1 MVRGGGVYREILRVP
16 DARALIGAS
25 AVSQLG
31 DWLYNAV
38 LLGYVYAATGSAGWV
53 AAATIFRLL
62 PYVVLIPV
70 GGMLADRYDKRTVLL
85 LGDTARCVL
94 MLGLAAVVASEGP
107 VLVVLVL
114 TMLSTAV
121 GSAER
126 PAAIA
131 LLPRLVGESRL
142 GPANALL
149 HTVQELGVVL
159 GPAIGAAL
167 LLVGPDYAA
176 FLVNAG
182 TFAFSAVLI
191 SMIRRSAGGAAAT
204 DFGGAAQQFRR
215 GLRIAWSTRLV
226 VPLILVVAMA
236 ELVYGAQTVQVVV
249 YADTE
254 VGLGSGGYG
263 WLLAALG
270 VGGVLSAVINGRL
283 AAGTRVS
290 AVVIVSAALY
300 CATQLVYAATDVLA
314 VALLG
319 TVIGGAGFVTCAVV
333 AETALARVV
342 PDDALGRVLGVMQ
355 GVSVGMMLAGAALA
369 AVLIDVT
376 SLSVSFVVLGVTA
389 LVVVLGSRPALGGLD
404 ALSRERAEFLA
415 SRVAVIDKLPVVA
428 GVPRLVLERLARS
441 SQVVPLPPGVDV
453 VVEGA
458 PAHAFYAVLDGGVVV
473 HHDATAIAHLG
484 AGDYFGERGLLD
496 EAPRNATVTTE
507 EQSSLLRVEGDVFL
521 DILQTVPTLQ
531 TTVTQVSSSRFG
543 PSSAGALVDDPA
555 WSEA

>member
-1 MVRGGGVYREILRVP
+1 MVGAGGVYREILRVR

-38 LLGYVYAATGSAGWV
+38 LLGYVYAETGSAGWV
-53 AAATIFRLL
+53 GAATIFRLL
-62 PYVVLIPV
+62 PWVVLIPV

-94 MLGLAAVVASEGP
+94 MLGLAAVVAAEGP
-107 VLVVLVL
+107 VVLVL
-114 TMLSTAV
+114 VLTTLASVA

-126 PAAIA
+126 PATIA

-167 LLVGPDYAA
+167 LLVAPDYVA

-182 TFAFSAVLI
+182 SFAFSAALI
-191 SMIRRSAGGAAAT
+191 STIRRRAGGAAAT
-204 DFGGAAQQFRR
+204 DSGGAGQQFRR
-215 GLRIAWSTRLV
+215 GLRIAWSTRFV

-236 ELVYGAQTVQVVV
+236 ELVYGAQTVQLVV
-249 YADTE
+249 YTDTE
-254 VGLGSGGYG
+254 LDLGPGGYG

-270 VGGVLSAVINGRL
+270 VGGVLSAVVNGRL
-283 AAGTRVS
+283 AAGTRVA
-290 AVVIVSAALY
+290 AVVIVAAALY
-300 CATQLVYAATDVLA
+300 CATQLLYAVTDVLA

-319 TVIGGAGFVTCAVV
+319 TVLGGAGFVTCEVV

-355 GVSVGMMLAGAALA
+355 GVSIAMMLAGAALA
-369 AVLIDVT
+369 PVLIDVT
-376 SLSVSFVVLGVTA
+376 SLSTSFAVLGVAT
-389 LVVVLGSRPALGGLD
+389 LVVVFGSRAALGGLD
-404 ALSRERAEFLA
+404 ALCRERAETLA
-415 SRVAVIDKLPVVA
+415 SRVAVIDGLPLVT

-441 SQVVPLPPGVDV
+441 SQFVPLPPGVDV

-473 HHDATAIAHLG
+473 HHDGTAIAHLG

-507 EQSSLLRVEGDVFL
+507 DESSLLRVEGDVFL
-521 DILQTVPTLQ
+521 EILQTVPTLQ
-531 TTVTQVSSSRFG
+531 STVTRVSSSRHG
-543 PSSAGALVDDPA
+543 SRSGGALVDDPA
-555 WSEA
+555 WSVG

>member
-1 MVRGGGVYREILRVP
+1 MVGGGGLYREILRVR

-53 AAATIFRLL
+53 GAATIFRLL
-62 PYVVLIPV
+62 PWVVLIPV

-107 VLVVLVL
+107 VVLVLVL
-114 TMLSTAV
+114 TMLASVA

-126 PAAIA
+126 PATIA

-167 LLVGPDYAA
+167 LLVAPDYAA

-182 TFAFSAVLI
+182 SFAFSAALI
-191 SMIRRSAGGAAAT
+191 STIRRRAGGAAAT
-204 DFGGAAQQFRR
+204 DAGGAVQQFRR
-215 GLRIAWSTRLV
+215 GLRIAWSTRFV

-236 ELVYGAQTVQVVV
+236 ELVYGAQTVQLVV
-249 YADTE
+249 YTDTE
-254 VGLGSGGYG
+254 LDLGPGGYG

-270 VGGVLSAVINGRL
+270 VGGVLSAVVNGRL

-300 CATQLVYAATDVLA
+300 CATQLLYAVTDVLA

-319 TVIGGAGFVTCAVV
+319 TVRRRRRIRHLRSRRGDGAR
-333 AETALARVV
+333 AR
-342 PDDALGRVLGVMQ
+342 G
-355 GVSVGMMLAGAALA
+355 
-369 AVLIDVT
+369 
-376 SLSVSFVVLGVTA
+376 
-389 LVVVLGSRPALGGLD
+389 
-404 ALSRERAEFLA
+404 
-415 SRVAVIDKLPVVA
+415 
-428 GVPRLVLERLARS
+428 
-441 SQVVPLPPGVDV
+441 PG
-453 VVEGA
+453 
-458 PAHAFYAVLDGGVVV
+458 
-473 HHDATAIAHLG
+473 
-484 AGDYFGERGLLD
+484 
-496 EAPRNATVTTE
+496 
-507 EQSSLLRVEGDVFL
+507 
-521 DILQTVPTLQ
+521 
-531 TTVTQVSSSRFG
+531 
-543 PSSAGALVDDPA
+543 
-555 WSEA
+555 